1 MFLFSKDQI
10 YSNPYEQIPDNEDI
24 SERDRLEFGHMEI
37 NQSTSTSQSPSDYN
51 HQHQQA
57 MNSNSSSS
65 RIKGYLNS
73 STYNQNRYC
82 TKFILLLIAIPSLV
96 TIIYSRYFAGILLQ
110 TTLSKTTTFKPVT
123 HPESPTA
130 LWGVV
135 TKPYPTGAFWTNLAV
150 RGGDSPIAVLP
161 YGIKTVDAGIQVSYG
176 ATRRSVSQIAISD
189 PFVTDLQISATQGY
203 VSRSIEAYD
212 NVSVT
217 MGYHTQQNGKYK
229 THLVKGSPYIT
240 VVYDGATPVISSSL
254 MRILTVESRVVKN
267 NMGVQYI
274 VTLGNFQKWL
284 VYCSEPVALSWKEDT
299 LTSPQPIKG
308 IIRVAFLPLQTLES
322 SFSILV
328 NYIQRYPTGATMA
341 ITHPTATSSL
351 VTFSYSSVGIGSL
364 LMLALTHHVQAMGG
378 PSILT
383 NETRVAQ
390 IAYYP
395 VYCSKGRMKAVVG
408 DVWKLIYNM
417 PQIGWNYVLSEAIPL
432 PKLDEIGRNLILDVK
447 TNLPNAPDVY
457 SFGKQLARMARLAV
471 LADSLGIAEARQQA
485 ISIVETSILPWLQ
498 GLNQNPLLYE
508 RTYGGVI
515 TTNGFNDP
523 NSDFG
528 NGYYNDHHFHYGY
541 MIYAAAVISRFD
553 AAFYDANRN
562 QLDTIVR
569 DICNPDA
576 TDSDFPFARHK
587 DFYDGHSWASGL
599 FPQANGK
606 GQESSS
612 EAANAYYACYLY
624 GLATNNPTLMQFSHT
639 LLSMEVQAT
648 QLYWHMSNSD
658 TYDPVFATGRMV
670 GNVGGLDVTASTWFG
685 SQLEFVHGINM

>member
-1 MFLFSKDQI
+1 MKDPG
-10 YSNPYEQIPDNEDI
+10 YTNRYERIPDTEPIEGVKNQDI
-24 SERDRLEFGHMEI
+24 ESIEESDQYFRVNGEKGFIRW
-37 NQSTSTSQSPSDYN
+37 QS
-51 HQHQQA
+51 
-57 MNSNSSSS
+57 
-65 RIKGYLNS
+65 
-73 STYNQNRYC
+73 RYC
-82 TKFILLLIAIPSLV
+82 SKIILLLIAIPSLV
-96 TIIYSRYFAGILLQ
+96 TIIYSRYFSNILLQ
-110 TTLSKTTTFKPVT
+110 TSLSKTTSFKPIT
-123 HPESPTA
+123 HPEAPTGY
-130 LWGVV
+130 WGTV

-150 RGGDSPIAVLP
+150 RNGDSPIAVLP
-161 YGIKTVDAGIQVSYG
+161 YGVKTVDAGIQVSYG
-176 ATRRSVSQIAISD
+176 ATRRSVSQIAITD
-189 PFVTDLQISATQGY
+189 PFVCDLQISATQGY
-203 VSRSIEAYD
+203 LSRAIESYD

-217 MGYHTQQNGKYK
+217 MAYRTPLNGKYK

-267 NMGVQYI
+267 NVGVQYI

-284 VYCSEPVALSWKEDT
+284 VYCSEPVALSWKDDT

-308 IIRVAFLPLQTLES
+308 IIRVAYLPLQTLEA

-328 NYIQRYPTGATMA
+328 NYIQRYPTGAAMSIA
-341 ITHPTATSSL
+341 HPTATSSL
-351 VTFSYSSVGIGSL
+351 VTFSYTSVGIGSL
-364 LMLALTHHVQAMGG
+364 LMLALSHHIQAMG
-378 PSILT
+378 PAALT
-383 NETRVAQ
+383 NETRTAQ
-390 IAYYP
+390 VAYYP

-408 DVWKLIYNM
+408 DVWKLTYNM
-417 PQIGWNYVLSEAIPL
+417 PQIGWNYALSEAIAL
-432 PKLDEIGRNLILDVK
+432 PKLDEIGRNLMLDVK
-447 TNLPNAPDVY
+447 TNLPNAVDVY

-471 LADSLGIAEARQQA
+471 LADSLGIADARQQA
-485 ISIVETSILPWLQ
+485 ISVVETSILPWLQ

-515 TTNGFNDP
+515 TTNGLNDP

-541 MIYAAAVISRFD
+541 LIYAAAVISRFD
-553 AAFYDANRN
+553 TAFNEANRN

-569 DICNPDA
+569 DVCNPDA
-576 TDSDFPFARHK
+576 TDPDFPFARHK
-587 DFYDGHSWASGL
+587 DFFDGHSWASGL

-639 LLSMEVQAT
+639 LLSMEVQSV
-648 QLYWHMSNSD
+648 QQYWHMSNSE
-658 TYDPVFATGRMV
+658 TYDSVFSVGRMV

-685 SQLEFVHGINM
+685 SQMEFVHGINM

>member
-1 MFLFSKDQI
+1 MFLFIKDQI
-10 YSNPYEQIPDNEDI
+10 FTNRYEQIPDHDDEI
-24 SERDRLEFGHMEI
+24 AGEGLEMGPLAL
-37 NQSTSTSQSPSDYN
+37 SDSQSEYQIN
-51 HQHQQA
+51 
-57 MNSNSSSS
+57 NSSSS
-65 RIKGYLNS
+65 SGGRTKN
-73 STYNQNRYC
+73 TFATNHNRYG
-82 TKFILLLIAIPSLV
+82 TKLLLLLIAIPSLV
-96 TIIYSRYFAGILLQ
+96 TIIYSRYFSGLLLQ
-110 TTLSKTTTFKPVT
+110 TTLSKTTTFKPVV
-123 HPESPTA
+123 HPEGPTA
-130 LWGVV
+130 FWGTV

-161 YGIKTVDAGIQVSYG
+161 YGVKTVDAGIQVSYG

-189 PFVTDLQISATQGY
+189 PFVADLQISATQGY
-203 VSRSIEAYD
+203 LNRAIESYD

-217 MGYHTQQNGKYK
+217 MTYHTPQNGKFK

-267 NMGVQYI
+267 NVGVQYI

-284 VYCSEPVALSWKEDT
+284 VYCSEPVALSWKDDT

-308 IIRVAFLPLQTLES
+308 IIRVAYLPLQTLES

-328 NYIQRYPTGATMA
+328 NYVQRYPTGAAMT
-341 ITHPTATSSL
+341 ITHPTATSSV
-351 VTFSYSSVGIGSL
+351 VTFSYSAVGVGSL
-364 LMLALTHHVQAMGG
+364 LMLALNHHIQAMGAA
-378 PSILT
+378 SLT
-383 NETRVAQ
+383 NETRTAQ
-390 IAYYP
+390 VAYYP

-408 DVWKLIYNM
+408 DTWKLNYNM
-417 PQIGWNYVLSEAIPL
+417 PQIGWNYALSEAIPL
-432 PKLDEIGRNLILDVK
+432 IKLDEIGRNLMLDVK
-447 TNLPNAPDVY
+447 TNLPNAMDVY

-471 LADSLGIAEARQQA
+471 LADSLGIADARQQA
-485 ISIVETSILPWLQ
+485 ISVVETSILPWLQ

-515 TTNGFNDP
+515 TTNGLNDP

-541 MIYAAAVISRFD
+541 LIYAAAVISRFD

-576 TDSDFPFARHK
+576 TDTDFPFARHK
-587 DFYDGHSWASGL
+587 DFFDGHSWASGL

-648 QLYWHMSNSD
+648 QQYWHMSNSEV
-658 TYDPVFATGRMV
+658 YDSVFATGRMV
-670 GNVGGLDVTASTWFG
+670 GNVGGLDATASTWFG
-685 SQLEFVHGINM
+685 SQMEFVHGINM